1 MVPWRDFVS
10 VLLIIVGI
18 VFFLYGA
25 NYYNLAIGYS
35 GVGLFVGGFV
45 VYAVLKAYEISTR
58 KSGQK
63 P

>member
-25 NYYNLAIGYS
+25 NYYNLVIGYS

>member
-1 MVPWRDFVS
+1 MVPRRDFVS

-25 NYYNLAIGYS
+25 NYYNLAIGYG
-35 GVGLFVGGFV
+35 GVGLFIGGFV

-58 KSGQK
+58 KSG
-63 P
+63 